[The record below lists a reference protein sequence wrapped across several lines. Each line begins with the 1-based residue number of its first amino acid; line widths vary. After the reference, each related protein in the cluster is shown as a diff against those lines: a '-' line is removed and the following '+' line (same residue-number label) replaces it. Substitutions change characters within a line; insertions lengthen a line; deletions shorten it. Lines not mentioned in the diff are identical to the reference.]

1 MEQAVWDDK
10 LLNGLEFMSKSV
22 LQVPFL
28 LMTLMRYVT
37 PTLDEMY
44 VLLAT
49 NSLTVSAD
57 HFTSFMQSI
66 QWVDTTYVQKHKSED
81 PHHLRS
87 LYYPNLVQYSAKG
100 GSSVSRPIPQ
110 ALKSFFN
117 RYAKK
122 IGMMLGIYLLSMVV
136 VIGRFVMPAASFYTF
151 RSHVGSTPA
160 AVIFGVGLILPK
172 TYIVTFLHTYF
183 ASRSLMRE
191 LVSPITLPY
200 LVFPLLTTASLNPTF
215 GALSSLLSKSVGGSA
230 TVKVF
235 SSALPSRSRFFCAF
249 HTLAC

>member
-44 VLLAT
+44 VLLAIY
-49 NSLTVSAD
+49 SLTVFAD
-57 HFTSFMQSI
+57 HLTSFMQSI
-66 QWVDTTYVQKHKSED
+66 QWVDMTYIQKHKTED

-136 VIGRFVMPAASFYTF
+136 IIGRFVMPAASFYTF

-172 TYIVTFLHTYF
+172 HYIVTFLHTYF

-191 LVSPITLPY
+191 LVSPITILHSGI
-200 LVFPLLTTASLNPTF
+200 LLTISSLNPTS
-215 GALSSLLSKSVGGSA
+215 GASSSPPSKSVGGSA
-230 TVKVF
+230 TEKVF
-235 SSALPSRSRFFCAF
+235 SSALPSLSRFFCGS
-249 HTLAC
+249 HTLVC